1 MLIKKPPAYN
11 KVFYPRALLIGMLT
25 TLRHFTLNLLRLR
38 KIPTIQYP
46 YEKRERSER
55 FKGKHILTKKAD
67 GSIRC
72 TACMLCQTACPALC
86 IKITASENPDPR
98 VEKFPV
104 SFQIDLLR
112 CVMCGYCEE
121 ACPVDA
127 IRMGREYEWAD
138 FFESNYI
145 MDKEYLSNRPS
156 LKGGVI
162 SKVKH

>member
-11 KVFYPRALLIGMLT
+11 KIIYPRALFIGMAT
-25 TLRHFTLNLLRLR
+25 TLKHLVLNLLGLR

-46 YEKRERSER
+46 YEKRERAER

-72 TACMLCQTACPALC
+72 TACMLCQTACPARC

-98 VEKFPV
+98 VEKFPI

-127 IRMGREYEWAD
+127 IRMGREYEWSD

>member
-1 MLIKKPPAYN
+1 MLIQPPKSYN
-11 KVFYPRALLIGMLT
+11 RIIFARGLIIGMAT
-25 TLRHFTLNLLRLR
+25 TLKHFVLNLLRLR

-46 YEKRERSER
+46 YEKRERSPR
-55 FKGKHILTKKAD
+55 FKGKHILTVKTD

-72 TACMLCQTACPALC
+72 TSCMLCQTACPAEC
-86 IKITASENPDPR
+86 IKITASENPDPK
-98 VEKFPV
+98 VEKFPI

-127 IRMGREYEWAD
+127 IRMGQEYEWAD

-145 MDKEYLSNRPS
+145 MDKDYLSKRPS

-162 SKVKH
+162 SKVTH

>member
-1 MLIKKPPAYN
+1 MLIPRPPAYR
-11 KVFYPRALLIGMLT
+11 KWLYLRGFYWGFYT
-25 TLRHFTLNLLRLR
+25 TLKHFTLNLLHLR

-46 YEKRERSER
+46 EKRRERSPR
-55 FKGKHILTKKAD
+55 FKGKHILTKKLD

-72 TACMLCQTACPALC
+72 TSCYLCQTACPADC
-86 IKITASENPDPR
+86 IKITASEHEDPT
-98 VEKFPV
+98 VEKFPI

-127 IRMGREYEWAD
+127 IRMGQEYEWAD
-138 FFESNYI
+138 FSESNFI
-145 MDKEYLSNRPS
+145 MDKDHLSNRPS

-162 SKVKH
+162 SKLPT

>member
-1 MLIKKPPAYN
+1 MLLKRPPAYY
-11 KVFYPRALLIGMLT
+11 KIFYVQGLILGLYT
-25 TLRHFTLNLLRLR
+25 TLKHITLNLLRLR

-46 YEKRERSER
+46 YEKRERSPR
-55 FKGKHILTKKAD
+55 FLGKHILTKKLD

-72 TACMLCQTACPALC
+72 TSCMLCQTACPADC
-86 IKITASENPDPR
+86 IRITASENPDPK
-98 VEKFPV
+98 VEKFPI

-127 IRMGREYEWAD
+127 IRMGQEYEWAD
-138 FFESNYI
+138 FFESGYI

-162 SKVKH
+162 SKLPH